1 MATGIILRA
10 LLDGEQEV
18 FINCGAMNLDCFI
31 KSDPES
37 PVCVVTV
44 SDDGD
49 NHQSLVAKS
58 RLSDIRP
65 DMED

>member
-1 MATGIILRA
+1 MTIILRA
-10 LLDGEQEV
+10 MLDDEQEV
-18 FINCGAMNLDCFI
+18 FINCGYNLDWLV
-31 KSDPES
+31 KSDAEAA
-37 PVCVVTV
+37 VCVVHV
-44 SDDGD
+44 EENGD

>member
-1 MATGIILRA
+1 MNIILRA
-10 LLDGEQEV
+10 MLDGERQV
-18 FINCGAMNLDCFI
+18 FINCGNHNLDWFV

-37 PVCVVTV
+37 TVCVVTV
-44 SDDGD
+44 EDNGD

-65 DMED
+65 IEEE